1 MSNDNSDDSIDFD
14 IEDIFEEE
22 VVQEIEI
29 EEFELDEILPDSI
42 EDDED
47 ESVSTVTLSSKP
59 LSDESLS
66 SELEQS
72 EPSSSDSVSHEPD
85 SVKSTP
91 SESLPSD
98 SVSKE
103 SKSGKSVP
111 SETSSSDSGSDEP
124 ESDKSTSSKSSSNGS
139 EADEPESVK
148 STPSKSSSNDSDAD
162 EPDSVKSTPNES
174 LSSDSVSNETRSGKS
189 VPSETSSSDSDS
201 DESKSV
207 KSTPSES
214 SSTDSVSDEPSSLKS
229 TTSKL
234 SSNGSVADES
244 NPRKSRATE
253 PASSRAKDSEP
264 AFSES
269 TSNELKTNKPT
280 PIESEQNQSREEMVV
295 MEPETSNQDSKTVT
309 VESEPFV
316 EVTEI
321 SESVAATE
329 ETKAEVERRI
339 MSASR
344 ELDSLVR
351 DVVQQDSNSLA
362 ATELD
367 IMQAKN
373 YLSMHKLRQA
383 KNSVKRAEEALVN
396 LEEDVLYLRR
406 SIAMLHRLLKEKKID
421 RIEAENILLGL
432 RKATSAAEIGDVG
445 QAATEIEFLV
455 DDLIGGNTST
465 LNPFFFR
472 HFWLGVDTRW
482 PAGGDTGVL
491 LVRLINDGPIAMPAM
506 RLSPPV
512 PEGWSS
518 IPTTVDL
525 PIIAPGGN
533 LPLRFDIKSEGRYG
547 ADEIPLS
554 RKLAV
559 STGYE
564 MRSGEI
570 MVTIRAQNRSME
582 PLSDVILSPWLPPGY
597 TTAKVPFVERL
608 SPDEVAIIRM
618 PLTIDMGTGGRS

>member
-1 MSNDNSDDSIDFD
+1 MSEEKSDEGINFD
-14 IEDIFEEE
+14 LDDILDEEVVEEIQIEDIEMEDEFTDADDNGEEQGSGVSFQDQVREYMMGLEDETFEQPPNQVEEE
-22 VVQEIEI
+22 AEAIREPEVQEAPAEVIAA
-29 EEFELDEILPDSI
+29 
-42 EDDED
+42 
-47 ESVSTVTLSSKP
+47 
-59 LSDESLS
+59 
-66 SELEQS
+66 S
-72 EPSSSDSVSHEPD
+72 EPSS
-85 SVKSTP
+85 
-91 SESLPSD
+91 
-98 SVSKE
+98 
-103 SKSGKSVP
+103 
-111 SETSSSDSGSDEP
+111 
-124 ESDKSTSSKSSSNGS
+124 
-139 EADEPESVK
+139 
-148 STPSKSSSNDSDAD
+148 
-162 EPDSVKSTPNES
+162 
-174 LSSDSVSNETRSGKS
+174 
-189 VPSETSSSDSDS
+189 
-201 DESKSV
+201 
-207 KSTPSES
+207 
-214 SSTDSVSDEPSSLKS
+214 
-229 TTSKL
+229 
-234 SSNGSVADES
+234 
-244 NPRKSRATE
+244 ATI
-253 PASSRAKDSEP
+253 
-264 AFSES
+264 
-269 TSNELKTNKPT
+269 T
-280 PIESEQNQSREEMVV
+280 
-295 MEPETSNQDSKTVT
+295 
-309 VESEPFV
+309 
-316 EVTEI
+316 
-321 SESVAATE
+321 
-329 ETKAEVERRI
+329 EVENRI

-344 ELDSLVR
+344 DLDSLVQG
-351 DVVQQDSNSLA
+351 VVQQDSNSLA
-362 ATELD
+362 ATEID
-367 IMQAKN
+367 IMEAKK
-373 YLSMHKLRQA
+373 YLTMHKLKRA
-383 KNSVKRAEEALVN
+383 KLSVKKAEKALFT

-512 PEGWSS
+512 PDGWLS
-518 IPTTVDL
+518 IPSSVDL

-582 PLSDVILSPWLPPGY
+582 PLTDIILSPWLPPGY

-608 SPDEVAIIRM
+608 SPDEVAVIRM

>member
-1 MSNDNSDDSIDFD
+1 MSEEKSEDGINFDLDDILD
-14 IEDIFEEE
+14 EE
-22 VVQEIEI
+22 VVEEIQIEEIEMENESSDGDSMG
-29 EEFELDEILPDSI
+29 EEDGSGVSFQDQVREYMMGL
-42 EDDED
+42 ED
-47 ESVSTVTLSSKP
+47 ETFEQPPAKVEEK
-59 LSDESLS
+59 
-66 SELEQS
+66 LE
-72 EPSSSDSVSHEPD
+72 E
-85 SVKSTP
+85 TP
-91 SESLPSD
+91 QPQEA
-98 SVSKE
+98 
-103 SKSGKSVP
+103 
-111 SETSSSDSGSDEP
+111 P
-124 ESDKSTSSKSSSNGS
+124 E
-139 EADEPESVK
+139 EII
-148 STPSKSSSNDSDAD
+148 
-162 EPDSVKSTPNES
+162 
-174 LSSDSVSNETRSGKS
+174 
-189 VPSETSSSDSDS
+189 
-201 DESKSV
+201 
-207 KSTPSES
+207 
-214 SSTDSVSDEPSSLKS
+214 
-229 TTSKL
+229 
-234 SSNGSVADES
+234 
-244 NPRKSRATE
+244 
-253 PASSRAKDSEP
+253 
-264 AFSES
+264 ES
-269 TSNELKTNKPT
+269 TAVS
-280 PIESEQNQSREEMVV
+280 
-295 MEPETSNQDSKTVT
+295 
-309 VESEPFV
+309 
-316 EVTEI
+316 
-321 SESVAATE
+321 AATI
-329 ETKAEVERRI
+329 TEVENRI
-339 MSASR
+339 MSATR
-344 ELDSLVR
+344 DLDSLVQG
-351 DVVQQDSNSLA
+351 VVQQDSNSLA
-362 ATELD
+362 ATEID
-367 IMQAKN
+367 IMEAKK
-373 YLSMHKLRQA
+373 YLTMHKLKRA
-383 KNSVKRAEEALVN
+383 KLSVKKAEKALVT

-512 PEGWSS
+512 PEGWLS
-518 IPTTVDL
+518 IPSSVDL

-582 PLSDVILSPWLPPGY
+582 PLTDIILSPWLPPGY

-608 SPDEVAIIRM
+608 SPDEVAVIRM

>member
-1 MSNDNSDDSIDFD
+1 MMSDDKSADSAEFD
-14 IEDIFEEE
+14 LDDILEDDVVEEIS
-22 VVQEIEI
+22 VDDIEI
-29 EEFELDEILPDSI
+29 EDSSIDSGDDDTGSGESFQDKVREYMEEL
-42 EDDED
+42 ED
-47 ESVSTVTLSSKP
+47 ETF
-59 LSDESLS
+59 
-66 SELEQS
+66 
-72 EPSSSDSVSHEPD
+72 HEP
-85 SVKSTP
+85 P
-91 SESLPSD
+91 
-98 SVSKE
+98 
-103 SKSGKSVP
+103 
-111 SETSSSDSGSDEP
+111 
-124 ESDKSTSSKSSSNGS
+124 
-139 EADEPESVK
+139 A
-148 STPSKSSSNDSDAD
+148 
-162 EPDSVKSTPNES
+162 
-174 LSSDSVSNETRSGKS
+174 
-189 VPSETSSSDSDS
+189 
-201 DESKSV
+201 
-207 KSTPSES
+207 
-214 SSTDSVSDEPSSLKS
+214 
-229 TTSKL
+229 
-234 SSNGSVADES
+234 VADEQ
-244 NPRKSRATE
+244 P
-253 PASSRAKDSEP
+253 
-264 AFSES
+264 
-269 TSNELKTNKPT
+269 ELP
-280 PIESEQNQSREEMVV
+280 
-295 MEPETSNQDSKTVT
+295 
-309 VESEPFV
+309 V
-316 EVTEI
+316 EVEEI
-321 SESVAATE
+321 SDSVAATE

-339 MSASR
+339 MNASE

-362 ATELD
+362 ATEID
-367 IMQAKN
+367 IMEAKKF
-373 YLSMHKLRQA
+373 LSLHKLRQA
-383 KNSVKRAEEALVN
+383 KSSVRKAEKALVT

-491 LVRLINDGPIAMPAM
+491 LIRLINDGPIAMPAM

-512 PEGWSS
+512 PVGWSS
-518 IPTTVDL
+518 IPSSVDL

-559 STGYE
+559 STAYE

-582 PLSDVILSPWLPPGY
+582 PLSDILLTPWLPPGY

-608 SPDEVAIIRM
+608 TPDEVAVIRM
-618 PLTIDMGTGGRS
+618 PLTIDMGTGGSS

>member
-1 MSNDNSDDSIDFD
+1 MSDDEPTDGAEFDLEDILEDDVVEEISIDD
-14 IEDIFEEE
+14 
-22 VVQEIEI
+22 IEI
-29 EEFELDEILPDSI
+29 EDSSTNSDEEDTGSGESFQDKVREYMEEL
-42 EDDED
+42 ED
-47 ESVSTVTLSSKP
+47 ETFHEMPPVTV
-59 LSDESLS
+59 
-66 SELEQS
+66 
-72 EPSSSDSVSHEPD
+72 
-85 SVKSTP
+85 
-91 SESLPSD
+91 
-98 SVSKE
+98 
-103 SKSGKSVP
+103 
-111 SETSSSDSGSDEP
+111 DEP
-124 ESDKSTSSKSSSNGS
+124 E
-139 EADEPESVK
+139 
-148 STPSKSSSNDSDAD
+148 
-162 EPDSVKSTPNES
+162 
-174 LSSDSVSNETRSGKS
+174 L
-189 VPSETSSSDSDS
+189 
-201 DESKSV
+201 
-207 KSTPSES
+207 
-214 SSTDSVSDEPSSLKS
+214 
-229 TTSKL
+229 
-234 SSNGSVADES
+234 
-244 NPRKSRATE
+244 
-253 PASSRAKDSEP
+253 PAE
-264 AFSES
+264 
-269 TSNELKTNKPT
+269 
-280 PIESEQNQSREEMVV
+280 
-295 MEPETSNQDSKTVT
+295 
-309 VESEPFV
+309 VE
-316 EVTEI
+316 EVTE
-321 SESVAATE
+321 SVVATE
-329 ETKAEVERRI
+329 EAKAEVERRI
-339 MSASR
+339 MNASE
-344 ELDSLVR
+344 ELDTLVR

-362 ATELD
+362 ATEID
-367 IMQAKN
+367 IMEAKKF
-373 YLSMHKLRQA
+373 LSLHKLRQA
-383 KNSVKRAEEALVN
+383 KSSVKKAEKALVT

-518 IPTTVDL
+518 IPSSVDL

-570 MVTIRAQNRSME
+570 MVTVRAQNRSME
-582 PLSDVILSPWLPPGY
+582 PLTDIILSPWLPPGY
-597 TTAKVPFVERL
+597 TTAEVPFVERL
-608 SPDEVAIIRM
+608 SPDEVAVIRM

>member
-1 MSNDNSDDSIDFD
+1 MSEEKSEDGINFDLDDILDEEVVEEIQ
-14 IEDIFEEE
+14 IEDIEMENESSDVDSTGEEE
-22 VVQEIEI
+22 GSGVSFQDQVREYMMGLEDETFEQPPAQIEEEPEETPQSEVQEAPEEIIE
-29 EEFELDEILPDSI
+29 
-42 EDDED
+42 
-47 ESVSTVTLSSKP
+47 STAV
-59 LSDESLS
+59 
-66 SELEQS
+66 
-72 EPSSSDSVSHEPD
+72 
-85 SVKSTP
+85 
-91 SESLPSD
+91 
-98 SVSKE
+98 
-103 SKSGKSVP
+103 
-111 SETSSSDSGSDEP
+111 
-124 ESDKSTSSKSSSNGS
+124 S
-139 EADEPESVK
+139 EA
-148 STPSKSSSNDSDAD
+148 TI
-162 EPDSVKSTPNES
+162 T
-174 LSSDSVSNETRSGKS
+174 
-189 VPSETSSSDSDS
+189 
-201 DESKSV
+201 
-207 KSTPSES
+207 
-214 SSTDSVSDEPSSLKS
+214 
-229 TTSKL
+229 
-234 SSNGSVADES
+234 
-244 NPRKSRATE
+244 
-253 PASSRAKDSEP
+253 
-264 AFSES
+264 
-269 TSNELKTNKPT
+269 
-280 PIESEQNQSREEMVV
+280 
-295 MEPETSNQDSKTVT
+295 
-309 VESEPFV
+309 
-316 EVTEI
+316 
-321 SESVAATE
+321 
-329 ETKAEVERRI
+329 EVENRI
-339 MSASR
+339 MSATR
-344 ELDSLVR
+344 DLDSLVQG
-351 DVVQQDSNSLA
+351 VVQQDSNSLA
-362 ATELD
+362 ATEID
-367 IMQAKN
+367 IMEAKK
-373 YLSMHKLRQA
+373 YLTMHKLKRA
-383 KNSVKRAEEALVN
+383 KLSVKKAEKALVT

-512 PEGWSS
+512 PEGWLS
-518 IPTTVDL
+518 IPSSVDL

-582 PLSDVILSPWLPPGY
+582 PLTDIILSPWLPPGY

-608 SPDEVAIIRM
+608 SPDEVAVIRM

>member
-1 MSNDNSDDSIDFD
+1 MSEEKSEDGINFDLDDILDEEVVEEIQ
-14 IEDIFEEE
+14 IEDIEMENESSEVDSTGEQEGSGVSFQDQVREYMMGLEDETFEQPPAQFEEE
-22 VVQEIEI
+22 PEETQQPEVQEAPEEIIE
-29 EEFELDEILPDSI
+29 
-42 EDDED
+42 
-47 ESVSTVTLSSKP
+47 STAV
-59 LSDESLS
+59 
-66 SELEQS
+66 
-72 EPSSSDSVSHEPD
+72 
-85 SVKSTP
+85 
-91 SESLPSD
+91 
-98 SVSKE
+98 
-103 SKSGKSVP
+103 
-111 SETSSSDSGSDEP
+111 
-124 ESDKSTSSKSSSNGS
+124 S
-139 EADEPESVK
+139 EA
-148 STPSKSSSNDSDAD
+148 TI
-162 EPDSVKSTPNES
+162 T
-174 LSSDSVSNETRSGKS
+174 
-189 VPSETSSSDSDS
+189 
-201 DESKSV
+201 
-207 KSTPSES
+207 
-214 SSTDSVSDEPSSLKS
+214 
-229 TTSKL
+229 
-234 SSNGSVADES
+234 
-244 NPRKSRATE
+244 
-253 PASSRAKDSEP
+253 
-264 AFSES
+264 
-269 TSNELKTNKPT
+269 
-280 PIESEQNQSREEMVV
+280 
-295 MEPETSNQDSKTVT
+295 
-309 VESEPFV
+309 
-316 EVTEI
+316 
-321 SESVAATE
+321 
-329 ETKAEVERRI
+329 EVENRI
-339 MSASR
+339 MSATR
-344 ELDSLVR
+344 DLDSLVQG
-351 DVVQQDSNSLA
+351 VVQQDSNSLA
-362 ATELD
+362 ATEID
-367 IMQAKN
+367 IMEAKK
-373 YLSMHKLRQA
+373 YLTMHKLKRA
-383 KNSVKRAEEALVN
+383 KLSVKKAEKALVT

-512 PEGWSS
+512 PEGWLS
-518 IPTTVDL
+518 IPSSVDL

-582 PLSDVILSPWLPPGY
+582 PLTDIILSPWLPPGY

-608 SPDEVAIIRM
+608 SPDEVAVIRM

>member
-1 MSNDNSDDSIDFD
+1 MMSEENSEDGIEFDIDDILEDD
-14 IEDIFEEE
+14 VVQQIEIEDIESEVDGDDSTTDNNANSTESGESFQDKVREYMEELE
-22 VVQEIEI
+22 DETFHEAPRTEIEDPEPAEKAAEVI
-29 EEFELDEILPDSI
+29 ESI
-42 EDDED
+42 E
-47 ESVSTVTLSSKP
+47 
-59 LSDESLS
+59 
-66 SELEQS
+66 
-72 EPSSSDSVSHEPD
+72 
-85 SVKSTP
+85 
-91 SESLPSD
+91 
-98 SVSKE
+98 
-103 SKSGKSVP
+103 
-111 SETSSSDSGSDEP
+111 
-124 ESDKSTSSKSSSNGS
+124 
-139 EADEPESVK
+139 
-148 STPSKSSSNDSDAD
+148 
-162 EPDSVKSTPNES
+162 
-174 LSSDSVSNETRSGKS
+174 
-189 VPSETSSSDSDS
+189 
-201 DESKSV
+201 
-207 KSTPSES
+207 
-214 SSTDSVSDEPSSLKS
+214 
-229 TTSKL
+229 
-234 SSNGSVADES
+234 
-244 NPRKSRATE
+244 
-253 PASSRAKDSEP
+253 
-264 AFSES
+264 
-269 TSNELKTNKPT
+269 
-280 PIESEQNQSREEMVV
+280 
-295 MEPETSNQDSKTVT
+295 
-309 VESEPFV
+309 
-316 EVTEI
+316 
-321 SESVAATE
+321 ATE
-329 ETKAEVERRI
+329 EVKAEVEQRI
-339 MSASR
+339 MSASQ

-362 ATELD
+362 ATEID
-367 IMQAKN
+367 IMEAKN
-373 YLSMHKLRQA
+373 YLSLHKLRLA
-383 KNSVKRAEEALVN
+383 KTSVKKAEQALVS

-518 IPTTVDL
+518 IPSSVDL

-559 STGYE
+559 STAYE

-582 PLSDVILSPWLPPGY
+582 PLSDILLTPWLPPGY

-608 SPDEVAIIRM
+608 TPDEVAIIRM
-618 PLTIDMGTGGRS
+618 PLSIDMGTGGSS

>member
-1 MSNDNSDDSIDFD
+1 MSEEKSEDGINFDLDDILDEEVVEEIQ
-14 IEDIFEEE
+14 IEDIEMENESSDVDSMGEEGSGVSFQDQVREYMMGLEDETFEQPLAQVEEE
-22 VVQEIEI
+22 PEETPQPEVKEASEEII
-29 EEFELDEILPDSI
+29 
-42 EDDED
+42 
-47 ESVSTVTLSSKP
+47 
-59 LSDESLS
+59 
-66 SELEQS
+66 
-72 EPSSSDSVSHEPD
+72 
-85 SVKSTP
+85 
-91 SESLPSD
+91 
-98 SVSKE
+98 
-103 SKSGKSVP
+103 
-111 SETSSSDSGSDEP
+111 
-124 ESDKSTSSKSSSNGS
+124 
-139 EADEPESVK
+139 
-148 STPSKSSSNDSDAD
+148 
-162 EPDSVKSTPNES
+162 
-174 LSSDSVSNETRSGKS
+174 
-189 VPSETSSSDSDS
+189 
-201 DESKSV
+201 
-207 KSTPSES
+207 
-214 SSTDSVSDEPSSLKS
+214 
-229 TTSKL
+229 
-234 SSNGSVADES
+234 
-244 NPRKSRATE
+244 
-253 PASSRAKDSEP
+253 
-264 AFSES
+264 ES
-269 TSNELKTNKPT
+269 TAVS
-280 PIESEQNQSREEMVV
+280 
-295 MEPETSNQDSKTVT
+295 
-309 VESEPFV
+309 
-316 EVTEI
+316 
-321 SESVAATE
+321 AASIT
-329 ETKAEVERRI
+329 EVENRI
-339 MSASR
+339 MSATR
-344 ELDSLVR
+344 DLDSLVQG
-351 DVVQQDSNSLA
+351 VVQQDSNSLA
-362 ATELD
+362 ATEID
-367 IMQAKN
+367 IMEAKK
-373 YLSMHKLRQA
+373 YLTMHKLKRA
-383 KNSVKRAEEALVN
+383 KLSVKKAEKALVT

-512 PEGWSS
+512 PEGWLS
-518 IPTTVDL
+518 IPSSVDL

-582 PLSDVILSPWLPPGY
+582 PLTDIILSPWLPPGY

-608 SPDEVAIIRM
+608 SPDEVAVIRM

>member
-1 MSNDNSDDSIDFD
+1 MSEEKSDDGINFD
-14 IEDIFEEE
+14 LDDILDEEVVEEIQIEDIEMENEPTNDADAADNLEDQEEEEGSGVSFQDQVREYMMGLEDETFVQPPAPVEEEAEETPQPEEE
-22 VVQEIEI
+22 VPEEII
-29 EEFELDEILPDSI
+29 
-42 EDDED
+42 
-47 ESVSTVTLSSKP
+47 
-59 LSDESLS
+59 
-66 SELEQS
+66 
-72 EPSSSDSVSHEPD
+72 
-85 SVKSTP
+85 
-91 SESLPSD
+91 
-98 SVSKE
+98 
-103 SKSGKSVP
+103 
-111 SETSSSDSGSDEP
+111 
-124 ESDKSTSSKSSSNGS
+124 
-139 EADEPESVK
+139 
-148 STPSKSSSNDSDAD
+148 
-162 EPDSVKSTPNES
+162 
-174 LSSDSVSNETRSGKS
+174 
-189 VPSETSSSDSDS
+189 
-201 DESKSV
+201 
-207 KSTPSES
+207 
-214 SSTDSVSDEPSSLKS
+214 
-229 TTSKL
+229 
-234 SSNGSVADES
+234 
-244 NPRKSRATE
+244 
-253 PASSRAKDSEP
+253 
-264 AFSES
+264 ES
-269 TSNELKTNKPT
+269 T
-280 PIESEQNQSREEMVV
+280 
-295 MEPETSNQDSKTVT
+295 
-309 VESEPFV
+309 
-316 EVTEI
+316 EV
-321 SESVAATE
+321 SPATI
-329 ETKAEVERRI
+329 TEVENRI

-344 ELDSLVR
+344 DLDSLVQG
-351 DVVQQDSNSLA
+351 VVQQDSNSLA
-362 ATELD
+362 ATEID
-367 IMQAKN
+367 IMEAKK
-373 YLSMHKLRQA
+373 YLTMHKLKRA
-383 KNSVKRAEEALVN
+383 KFSVKKAEKALVT

-518 IPTTVDL
+518 IPSSVDL

-582 PLSDVILSPWLPPGY
+582 PLTDIILSPWLPPGY

-608 SPDEVAIIRM
+608 SPDEVAVIRM

>member
-1 MSNDNSDDSIDFD
+1 MSEEKSEDGINFDLDDILDEEVVEEIQ
-14 IEDIFEEE
+14 IEDIEMENESSEGDSMGEEDGSGVSFQDQVRE
-22 VVQEIEI
+22 YMMG
-29 EEFELDEILPDSI
+29 L
-42 EDDED
+42 ED
-47 ESVSTVTLSSKP
+47 ETF
-59 LSDESLS
+59 
-66 SELEQS
+66 EQPPAQIG
-72 EPSSSDSVSHEPD
+72 E
-85 SVKSTP
+85 
-91 SESLPSD
+91 
-98 SVSKE
+98 
-103 SKSGKSVP
+103 
-111 SETSSSDSGSDEP
+111 EP
-124 ESDKSTSSKSSSNGS
+124 EETPQPEVQDAPEEIIESTAVS
-139 EADEPESVK
+139 EA
-148 STPSKSSSNDSDAD
+148 TI
-162 EPDSVKSTPNES
+162 T
-174 LSSDSVSNETRSGKS
+174 
-189 VPSETSSSDSDS
+189 
-201 DESKSV
+201 
-207 KSTPSES
+207 
-214 SSTDSVSDEPSSLKS
+214 
-229 TTSKL
+229 
-234 SSNGSVADES
+234 
-244 NPRKSRATE
+244 
-253 PASSRAKDSEP
+253 
-264 AFSES
+264 
-269 TSNELKTNKPT
+269 
-280 PIESEQNQSREEMVV
+280 
-295 MEPETSNQDSKTVT
+295 
-309 VESEPFV
+309 
-316 EVTEI
+316 
-321 SESVAATE
+321 
-329 ETKAEVERRI
+329 EVENRI
-339 MSASR
+339 MSATR
-344 ELDSLVR
+344 DLDSLVQG
-351 DVVQQDSNSLA
+351 VVQQDSNSLA
-362 ATELD
+362 ATEID
-367 IMQAKN
+367 IMEAKK
-373 YLSMHKLRQA
+373 YLTMHKLKRA
-383 KNSVKRAEEALVN
+383 KLSVKKAEKALVT

-512 PEGWSS
+512 PEGWLS
-518 IPTTVDL
+518 IPSSVDL

-582 PLSDVILSPWLPPGY
+582 PLTDIILSPWLPPGY

-608 SPDEVAIIRM
+608 SPDEVAVIRM

>member
-1 MSNDNSDDSIDFD
+1 MSEEKSDDGINFD
-14 IEDIFEEE
+14 LDDILDEEVVEEIQIEDIEMENEPTNADDAADNLEDQDEEE
-22 VVQEIEI
+22 GSGVSFQDQVREYMMG
-29 EEFELDEILPDSI
+29 L
-42 EDDED
+42 ED
-47 ESVSTVTLSSKP
+47 ETFVQPPAPV
-59 LSDESLS
+59 E
-66 SELEQS
+66 EEA
-72 EPSSSDSVSHEPD
+72 EE
-85 SVKSTP
+85 TP
-91 SESLPSD
+91 QPE
-98 SVSKE
+98 E
-103 SKSGKSVP
+103 VP
-111 SETSSSDSGSDEP
+111 EEII
-124 ESDKSTSSKSSSNGS
+124 
-139 EADEPESVK
+139 
-148 STPSKSSSNDSDAD
+148 
-162 EPDSVKSTPNES
+162 
-174 LSSDSVSNETRSGKS
+174 
-189 VPSETSSSDSDS
+189 
-201 DESKSV
+201 
-207 KSTPSES
+207 
-214 SSTDSVSDEPSSLKS
+214 
-229 TTSKL
+229 
-234 SSNGSVADES
+234 
-244 NPRKSRATE
+244 
-253 PASSRAKDSEP
+253 
-264 AFSES
+264 ES
-269 TSNELKTNKPT
+269 T
-280 PIESEQNQSREEMVV
+280 
-295 MEPETSNQDSKTVT
+295 
-309 VESEPFV
+309 
-316 EVTEI
+316 EV
-321 SESVAATE
+321 SPATI
-329 ETKAEVERRI
+329 TEVENRI

-344 ELDSLVR
+344 DLDSLVQG
-351 DVVQQDSNSLA
+351 VVQQDSNSLA
-362 ATELD
+362 ATEID
-367 IMQAKN
+367 IMEAKK
-373 YLSMHKLRQA
+373 YLTMHKLKRA
-383 KNSVKRAEEALVN
+383 KFSVKKAEKALVT

-518 IPTTVDL
+518 IPSSVDL

-582 PLSDVILSPWLPPGY
+582 PLTDIILSPWLPPGY

-608 SPDEVAIIRM
+608 SPDEVAVIRM

>member
-1 MSNDNSDDSIDFD
+1 MSEEKSDDGINFD
-14 IEDIFEEE
+14 LDDILDEEVVEEIQIEDIEM
-22 VVQEIEI
+22 
-29 EEFELDEILPDSI
+29 
-42 EDDED
+42 ED
-47 ESVSTVTLSSKP
+47 ESTDADDNGEEHGSGVSFQDQVREYMAGLE
-59 LSDESLS
+59 DETFEQPPAQVEEKQEAIE
-66 SELEQS
+66 ELEVQEAPEEIIEAS
-72 EPSSSDSVSHEPD
+72 EPSP
-85 SVKSTP
+85 
-91 SESLPSD
+91 
-98 SVSKE
+98 
-103 SKSGKSVP
+103 
-111 SETSSSDSGSDEP
+111 
-124 ESDKSTSSKSSSNGS
+124 
-139 EADEPESVK
+139 
-148 STPSKSSSNDSDAD
+148 
-162 EPDSVKSTPNES
+162 
-174 LSSDSVSNETRSGKS
+174 
-189 VPSETSSSDSDS
+189 
-201 DESKSV
+201 
-207 KSTPSES
+207 
-214 SSTDSVSDEPSSLKS
+214 
-229 TTSKL
+229 
-234 SSNGSVADES
+234 
-244 NPRKSRATE
+244 ATI
-253 PASSRAKDSEP
+253 
-264 AFSES
+264 
-269 TSNELKTNKPT
+269 T
-280 PIESEQNQSREEMVV
+280 
-295 MEPETSNQDSKTVT
+295 
-309 VESEPFV
+309 
-316 EVTEI
+316 
-321 SESVAATE
+321 
-329 ETKAEVERRI
+329 EVENRI
-339 MSASR
+339 LSASR
-344 ELDSLVR
+344 DLDSLVQG
-351 DVVQQDSNSLA
+351 VVQQDSNSLA
-362 ATELD
+362 ATEID
-367 IMQAKN
+367 IMEAKK
-373 YLSMHKLRQA
+373 YLTMHKLKRA
-383 KNSVKRAEEALVN
+383 KVSVKKAEKALVT

-518 IPTTVDL
+518 IPSSVDL

-582 PLSDVILSPWLPPGY
+582 PLTDIILSPWLPPGY

-608 SPDEVAIIRM
+608 SPDEVAVIRM

>member
-1 MSNDNSDDSIDFD
+1 MMSEENTDDEVEFD
-14 IEDIFEEE
+14 LDDILEEE
-22 VVQEIEI
+22 VVEEIQLEDIEMENEPDAQPVNDYDDSGEESQARGHEHMAEFVQEP
-29 EEFELDEILPDSI
+29 LD
-42 EDDED
+42 
-47 ESVSTVTLSSKP
+47 SVP
-59 LSDESLS
+59 LT
-66 SELEQS
+66 QPS
-72 EPSSSDSVSHEPD
+72 EPEIANQSHD
-85 SVKSTP
+85 VA
-91 SESLPSD
+91 ESAN
-98 SVSKE
+98 V
-103 SKSGKSVP
+103 
-111 SETSSSDSGSDEP
+111 
-124 ESDKSTSSKSSSNGS
+124 
-139 EADEPESVK
+139 
-148 STPSKSSSNDSDAD
+148 
-162 EPDSVKSTPNES
+162 
-174 LSSDSVSNETRSGKS
+174 
-189 VPSETSSSDSDS
+189 
-201 DESKSV
+201 
-207 KSTPSES
+207 
-214 SSTDSVSDEPSSLKS
+214 
-229 TTSKL
+229 
-234 SSNGSVADES
+234 
-244 NPRKSRATE
+244 
-253 PASSRAKDSEP
+253 
-264 AFSES
+264 SES
-269 TSNELKTNKPT
+269 T
-280 PIESEQNQSREEMVV
+280 ISE
-295 MEPETSNQDSKTVT
+295 
-309 VESEPFV
+309 VES
-316 EVTEI
+316 
-321 SESVAATE
+321 
-329 ETKAEVERRI
+329 RI

-344 ELDSLVR
+344 ELDSLVQG
-351 DVVQQDSNSLA
+351 VIQQDTNSLA

-367 IMQAKN
+367 IVDAKK
-373 YLSMHKLRQA
+373 YLSLHKLKRA
-383 KNSVKRAEEALVN
+383 KSSVKKAEKALIT

-432 RKATSAAEIGDVG
+432 RKATSSAEIGDVG

-518 IPTTVDL
+518 IPSSVDL

-582 PLSDVILSPWLPPGY
+582 PLSDILLTPWLPPGY

-608 SPDEVAIIRM
+608 TPDEVAVIRM
-618 PLTIDMGTGGRS
+618 PLSIDMGTGGSS